1 MKQIHEMTYQEW
13 YNNKYQYLKTKY
25 PKAKEEDILNTIEM
39 NKKDWT
45 EALIEASQ
53 NIILSDEVIDSYVTL
68 YGKNDLLR
76 TFRGIYAKGISQ
88 WEPIDVRLYDKSYQ
102 WMLNHRNELG
112 LLKGQVKQFYNRIM
126 DRAIE
131 QEKIARSVK

>member
-1 MKQIHEMTYQEW
+1 MKQIYEMTYDEW
-13 YNNKYQYLKTKY
+13 YNNEYSKLKQKY
-25 PKAKEEDILNTIEM
+25 PNVENKNIQNTI
-39 NKKDWT
+39 NLKKRKWVD
-45 EALIEASQ
+45 ALIEASQ
-53 NIILSDEVIDSYVTL
+53 NTILSDEVIDSYVTL